1 MTAIFACSVL
11 AVMCAAFAAAAA
23 FFYMRCE
30 REAKSA
36 AAGREALAR
45 SEEGRT
51 AATDRM
57 NALARESEERLRE
70 KMRAE
75 TELAAA
81 KQKIEI
87 MQARLSETAGFLDE
101 KIEAQNS
108 LTIARQDIKNLTER
122 LAEREN
128 AEIEMRKK
136 LASEFETLSSKLLEE
151 ARVKMSTSNL
161 EQLSLVLKPMKVT
174 ISDFRDRIEALNELN
189 IKGHAGLEKHIES
202 LVEMNSRLSNDAR
215 NLAEALRGK
224 NKITGN
230 WGESVFHRILESCGF
245 AEGVHFRSQ
254 A

>member
-1 MTAIFACSVL
+1 
-11 AVMCAAFAAAAA
+11 
-23 FFYMRCE
+23 MRCE

-57 NALARESEERLRE
+57 NALARESEERCA
-70 KMRAE
+70 KKCGQKQ
-75 TELAAA
+75 ELAAA

-128 AEIEMRKK
+128 AE
-136 LASEFETLSSKLLEE
+136 
-151 ARVKMSTSNL
+151 N
-161 EQLSLVLKPMKVT
+161 
-174 ISDFRDRIEALNELN
+174 RDAQKTRI
-189 IKGHAGLEKHIES
+189 
-202 LVEMNSRLSNDAR
+202 
-215 NLAEALRGK
+215 
-224 NKITGN
+224 
-230 WGESVFHRILESCGF
+230 RI
-245 AEGVHFRSQ
+245 
-254 A
+254 